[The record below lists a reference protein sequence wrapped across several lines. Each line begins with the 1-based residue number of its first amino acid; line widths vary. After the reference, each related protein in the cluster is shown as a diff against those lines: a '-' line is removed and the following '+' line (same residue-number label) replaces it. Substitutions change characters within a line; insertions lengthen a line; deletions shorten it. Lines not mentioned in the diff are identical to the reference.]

1 MYCILNEN
9 IGLRSWLKT
18 PYAYY
23 IKGYRDAQRLTKD
36 EYELLTQCDGLH
48 DLAETPLL
56 KKFIDLGMAAP
67 CEKGEKKLTA
77 WQNMVCDNRY
87 FPAMNWMITGKCNY
101 NCLHCFNAADNAPL
115 QSEWS
120 LDEANSLL
128 DMARECGINGFTITG
143 GEPML
148 HKNFFDII
156 EGIYARDMYVYE
168 LNTNG
173 FYLNAESLGRLKS
186 MGCVPLV
193 KISFDGLGH
202 HDWLRG
208 RKGAEQDA
216 LRAVKLCTDSGF
228 PVKVQTN
235 VHRLNIESML
245 PTARLM
251 DSMGVDEMRIIRTTE
266 APRWVKNAGNA
277 TLTIKEYYDGML
289 DFLKQYYSEK
299 HDMTITVWQ
308 VGSFSPRDK
317 SYVLSAVECCP
328 GEYRA
333 SAPVCKGN
341 RGMIAVAAD
350 GNVFPCHQMS
360 GYYEQH
366 GDILGNLKTGSLK
379 ELLRGGRYMDEVCTT
394 VGTLREK
401 NEKCRECGYFEYCCG
416 GCRAVALAIT
426 GDKLGVDP
434 SKCFFWENG
443 YYDRFVS
450 ALPDWENLTK
460 IK

>member
-9 IGLRSWLKT
+9 IGLRSWVKT

-23 IKGYRDAQRLTKD
+23 IKCYRDAQRLTKD

-48 DLAETPLL
+48 DLTQTPVLEKML
-56 KKFIDLGMAAP
+56 RSGMVSP

-77 WQNMVCDNRY
+77 WQNMICDNRY

-101 NCLHCFNAADNAPL
+101 NCLHCFNAADNSPL

-120 LDEANSLL
+120 LDEADRLL

-148 HKNFFDII
+148 HKNFFDMI

-173 FYLNAESLGRLKS
+173 SYLNAESLGRLKS
-186 MGCVPLV
+186 MGCVPLI
-193 KISFDGLGH
+193 KISFDGLGY

-216 LRAVKLCTDSGF
+216 LRAVKLCTENGF

-251 DSMGVDEMRIIRTTE
+251 DSMGVDEMRVIRTTE

-289 DFLKQYYSEK
+289 DFLKQYHSEK

-308 VGSFSPRDK
+308 VGSFSPRDE

-366 GDILGNLKTGSLK
+366 NDILGNLKTGSLK

-394 VGTLREK
+394 LGTLREK
-401 NEKCRECGYFEYCCG
+401 NEKCSKCGHFEYCCG

-434 SKCFFWENG
+434 SKCYFWENG
-443 YYDRFVS
+443 YYDKFVS
-450 ALPDWENLTK
+450 ALSGWENLTK

>member
-9 IGLRSWLKT
+9 IGLRSWVKT

-48 DLAETPLL
+48 DLTQTPVLEKML
-56 KKFIDLGMAAP
+56 RSGMVSP

-77 WQNMVCDNRY
+77 WQNMICDNRY

-101 NCLHCFNAADNAPL
+101 NCLHCFNAADNSPL

-120 LDEANSLL
+120 LDEADRLL
-128 DMARECGINGFTITG
+128 DMVRECGINGFTITG

-148 HKNFFDII
+148 HKNFFDMI

-173 FYLNAESLGRLKS
+173 SYLNAESLGRLKN
-186 MGCVPLV
+186 MGCVPLI

-216 LRAVKLCTDSGF
+216 LRAVKLCTENGF

-251 DSMGVDEMRIIRTTE
+251 DSMGVDEMRVIRTTE

-289 DFLKQYYSEK
+289 DFLKQYHSEK

-308 VGSFSPRDK
+308 VGSFSPRDE

-366 GDILGNLKTGSLK
+366 NDILGNLKTGSLR

-401 NEKCRECGYFEYCCG
+401 NEKCSKCGHFEYCCG

-426 GDKLGVDP
+426 GDKLGVDS
-434 SKCFFWENG
+434 SKCYFWENG
-443 YYDRFVS
+443 YYDKFVS
-450 ALPDWENLTK
+450 ALSGWENLTK